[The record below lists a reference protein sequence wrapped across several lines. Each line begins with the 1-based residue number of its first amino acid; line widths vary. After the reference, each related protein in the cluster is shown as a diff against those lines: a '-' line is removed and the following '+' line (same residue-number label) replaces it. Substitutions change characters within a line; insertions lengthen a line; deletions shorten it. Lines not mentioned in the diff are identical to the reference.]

1 VERGKQSKP
10 ECVFFRKHKLFFV
23 YGKWT
28 EFIKY
33 TDYASYEEYL
43 KENSHKFKRD
53 GDKSKSPSD
62 SPSHTSRKV
71 LQKLNSL
78 KVSPFKSSSSQESMD
93 ECAPPDIPDGMV
105 PKSESTYSIDIPNS
119 TTIWKVKP
127 RPMQSSDVSKKTR
140 LPRGCIEF

>member
-1 VERGKQSKP
+1 MERGKQSKP

-78 KVSPFKSSSSQESMD
+78 KVSPFKSSSSQEVSLLGDRLLLLTKVFRAWTNVPLPTFQM
-93 ECAPPDIPDGMV
+93 AWFQKASPPILLTSPIP
-105 PKSESTYSIDIPNS
+105 
-119 TTIWKVKP
+119 
-127 RPMQSSDVSKKTR
+127 R
-140 LPRGCIEF
+140 LSGK